1 VKEAALGNQ
10 KDHKH
15 TNIEVTSTCL
25 SCGKQIGEGHFDSRQ
40 LAKQDVDKESATA
53 LPERD
58 AMSLVNANLAVPI
71 NLAAA
76 LNVLSDGSIAYAD
89 ATQMTPI
96 DQSTG
101 ITPPTT

>member
-1 VKEAALGNQ
+1 MGKEHQ
-10 KDHKH
+10 HSR
-15 TNIEVTSTCL
+15 IEVTSTCT
-25 SCGKQIGEGHFDSRQ
+25 SCGEQIGHGEFDTRQ

-71 NLAAA
+71 NIAAA